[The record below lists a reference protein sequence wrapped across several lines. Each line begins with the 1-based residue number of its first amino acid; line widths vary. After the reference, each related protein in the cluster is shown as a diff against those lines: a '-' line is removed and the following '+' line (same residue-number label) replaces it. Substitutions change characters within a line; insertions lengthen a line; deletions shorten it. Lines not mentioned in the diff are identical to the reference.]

1 MGKHSSYRQI
11 INVLERLHKTHPTYN
26 MGRHLAT
33 ALDESDIWGVTD
45 RELLMALKKYETSLN
60 LDNHVNN
67 EEEIEEIVKN
77 GINLERMFLDE
88 EEE

>member
-77 GINLERMFLDE
+77 GINLKRMFLDE

>member
-33 ALDESDIWGVTD
+33 ALDDSDIWGVTD